1 MILQENKGI
10 PMKMVVMLSI
20 VAGFMVANIYYNQ
33 PLLEVIAQELKVTSI
48 ESNLLAVLTQ
58 VGYAFGLLLI
68 IPMGDLYDRRKLIL
82 LCIFILLLMTTV
94 MSATSSI
101 YIMWIASF
109 FIGISSIVP
118 QIFMPIA
125 GQYSEPEN
133 KSRNMGYLLTGLL
146 VGILASR
153 VLGGLIGKQFGW
165 RMIYEINIIIMIS
178 CAFFIWK
185 LFPNMKK
192 NFKGSYIELMYSV
205 YHIFKTHP
213 RIRLNSIRAG
223 LAFGS
228 MLSIWSCMAF
238 LLSNAPFYAGS
249 DMVGML
255 GLCGVAGAVTSMNI
269 GKYVS
274 RFGIRRFSL
283 IGASLQVVS
292 WLVAFLFCRTYEGL
306 IFAVVLVDI
315 GLQCQQLSNQSG
327 CIQEL
332 PSAASRVNTIFMTT
346 YFVCGSL
353 GTFVSSLGWNLFG
366 WAGVCMVGAFFA
378 FGSILISLRDKN
390 SSLRKTANDV

>member
-10 PMKMVVMLSI
+10 PIKMVVMLSI
-20 VAGFMVANIYYNQ
+20 IAGFMVANIYYNQ
-33 PLLEVIAQELKVTSI
+33 PLLEVIARELRVTSI
-48 ESNLLAVLTQ
+48 ESNLLAVFTQ

-68 IPMGDLYDRRKLIL
+68 IPMGDLYNRRKLTL
-82 LCIFILLLMTTV
+82 ACIIISLLMTAI
-94 MSATSSI
+94 MSVTYSI

-125 GQYSEPEN
+125 GQFSEPEN
-133 KSRNMGYLLTGLL
+133 KSRNMGYILTGLL

-153 VLGGLIGKQFGW
+153 VLGGLIGKVFGW
-165 RMIYEINIIIMIS
+165 RMIYEINIIIMVL
-178 CAFFIWK
+178 CAFSIWK
-185 LFPNMKK
+185 LFPNMKR
-192 NFKGSYIELMYSV
+192 NFTGNYAELMCSV
-205 YHIFKTHP
+205 FHIFKTHP

-238 LLSNAPFYAGS
+238 HLSGAPFYAGS

-255 GLCGVAGAVTSMNI
+255 GLCGVAGAVASMNI

-274 RFGIRRFSL
+274 RVGIRRFSL
-283 IGASLQVVS
+283 NGASLQVVA
-292 WLVAFLFCRTYEGL
+292 WLIALLFSRTYGGL

-346 YFVCGSL
+346 YFVYGAM

-378 FGSILISLRDKN
+378 CGSILISLREK
-390 SSLRKTANDV
+390 SRLRKITNDI